1 MSSHPSPPAV
11 LYHGTG
17 ATFENFASNER
28 GIFFA
33 EAFNTAASYQR
44 IRRDAAPRVIAARL
58 DIQRPWTMISYADD
72 VPYRAQVDQS
82 VAAITA
88 RGFDGIFLPKERV
101 WVAVSPDQITVL
113 DHSVPLDCFAVNLQA
128 AADQAEAGWYFEEG
142 GCWGMALA
150 LRAALGGEIV
160 VRDGFTHAYV
170 RAQGKT
176 YDWQGE
182 STFTGGRVVTR
193 DQLVQEA
200 IRNGCSAEG
209 LDADTAW
216 ADQIIESARHMC
228 FQEEWVAE
236 LSISQASAPRG

>member
-1 MSSHPSPPAV
+1 MSSLLAPPPV

-17 ATFENFASNER
+17 ATFDAFAPNER

-33 EAFNTAASYQR
+33 ERYNAAAAYQR

-58 DIQRPWTMISYADD
+58 DIHRPWTMITYADD
-72 VPYRAQVDQS
+72 VPYRDRVDQS
-82 VAAITA
+82 VAAIAA
-88 RGFDGIFLPKERV
+88 RGFDGIYQPKERV
-101 WVAVSPDQITVL
+101 WVAVSPDQIRVL
-113 DHSVPLDCFAVNLQA
+113 EHSVPPASFVVNMQA

-200 IRNGCSAEG
+200 LANDCSKDQ
-209 LDADTAW
+209 LDADVAW
-216 ADQIIESARHMC
+216 ADQIIENARHMC
-228 FQEEWVAE
+228 FQEDSAAE
-236 LSISQASAPRG
+236 HSISQASAPRG